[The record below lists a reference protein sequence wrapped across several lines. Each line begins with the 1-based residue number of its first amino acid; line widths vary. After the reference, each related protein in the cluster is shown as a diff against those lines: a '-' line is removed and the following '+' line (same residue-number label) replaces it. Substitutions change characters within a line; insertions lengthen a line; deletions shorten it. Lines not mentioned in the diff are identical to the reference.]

1 MDEDSI
7 FIEKHMG
14 LIIDI
19 AWKKFKGWMIYEE
32 AYKKEELIHEG
43 MMGLLRAR
51 DKFDSTLGFQFS
63 TYATRWIWGKMSR
76 YIENQ
81 KKLQDKEN
89 TLYIQKHN
97 IVLERSNEEREF
109 IDIASVKSDDSSIDL
124 INFIECLDNCE
135 NKRYSDIC
143 KMLIQGYSQTDIS
156 KIINIP
162 IPSVNKRVL
171 KIREIIKEEYLK
183 CDEIKN

>member
-89 TLYIQKHN
+89 TL
-97 IVLERSNEEREF
+97 
-109 IDIASVKSDDSSIDL
+109 
-124 INFIECLDNCE
+124 
-135 NKRYSDIC
+135 
-143 KMLIQGYSQTDIS
+143 
-156 KIINIP
+156 
-162 IPSVNKRVL
+162 
-171 KIREIIKEEYLK
+171 
-183 CDEIKN
+183 

>member
-19 AWKKFKGWMIYEE
+19 AWKKYKDWMIYEE
-32 AYKKEELIHEG
+32 EDKKSELLHEG

-51 DKFDSTLGFQFS
+51 DKFNPELGFQFS
-63 TYATRWIWGKMSR
+63 TYATRWIWGKMAR
-76 YIENQ
+76 YIHNHYEKQ
-81 KKLQDKEN
+81 AKEN
-89 TLYIQKHN
+89 SICVQKSS
-97 IVLERSNEEREF
+97 IVLERSKEEREF

-124 INFIECLDNCE
+124 INFTESLDNCE
-135 NKRYSDIC
+135 KKRYSDIC

-156 KIINIP
+156 KIINVP

-171 KIREIIKEEYLK
+171 KIREIIQEEYLK
-183 CDEIKN
+183 CS